1 MGRPRGLV
9 EGVGYHSDKR
19 PTSENGKH
27 TFEYRTWANMLKRCY
42 NKASLDQR
50 VTYLDK
56 EVCEMWLDYCKFYDW
71 FQGVKFYRQGW
82 QLDKDLLIKG
92 NRVYGPDTCLFLPP
106 AINGVLLKCDKS
118 RGELPLGVHYDKD
131 RMKYKATC
139 CNENGKQWQK
149 RFNSVEEAFASYK
162 QEKERVM
169 RALALRY
176 RDEIDPRAYDA
187 LMNYT
192 VEITD

>member
-1 MGRPRGLV
+1 
-9 EGVGYHSDKR
+9 
-19 PTSENGKH
+19 
-27 TFEYRTWANMLKRCY
+27 
-42 NKASLDQR
+42 
-50 VTYLDK
+50 
-56 EVCEMWLDYCKFYDW
+56 
-71 FQGVKFYRQGW
+71 
-82 QLDKDLLIKG
+82 
-92 NRVYGPDTCLFLPP
+92 
-106 AINGVLLKCDKS
+106 
-118 RGELPLGVHYDKD
+118 
-131 RMKYKATC
+131 MKYKATC

-176 RDEIDPRAYDA
+176 RDDIDPRAYDA